1 MNFIL
6 TLPEFAVVALGLA
19 LLLLDLWIPDR
30 HRNKLSY
37 VAAGGLL
44 VILISTF
51 IYPLPSVQ
59 YAFGQMYILDGL
71 AIFFKRL
78 VLVVGLII
86 IFIAAEHAPRLGA
99 EITEYCMLVL
109 FAIAGMMWAASA
121 NDFILLF
128 VSIELIAV
136 CFYILNSYERG
147 RLPSLE
153 AGVKYLILSAFASAF
168 LIYGIALLF
177 GSFGSLSYNQIAL
190 AAQWPLMAKA
200 GLALVI
206 VGLGFKIAAFPFQMW
221 TPDVYQ
227 GAPVP
232 TTALLAAG
240 SKAAGFVLLLR
251 VLFGGAADMTHQ
263 WQSFWMWI
271 AGITILYGNLCAIP
285 QRNLKRL
292 MGYSS
297 ISHAGYLLIG
307 VAVISP
313 NGVSAMLYY
322 LAGYVLTVLA
332 AFVVVGIVV
341 HASGDE
347 DISSVAGLYRR
358 SPLLATSL
366 TLAMVSLAGI
376 PPLAG
381 FFGKFFLIKA
391 AVEQLPANRGFYW
404 LIGAALL
411 GVVISLYYYLGVVR
425 VIFWGK
431 STAAPPPLRIMFP
444 LRLSLYGCLAGIIYL
459 GILPGPLLKFSD
471 AVAQVLRY
479 K

>member
-1 MNFIL
+1 MNLIL
-6 TLPEFAVVALGLA
+6 TLPEIAVVALGLV

-30 HRNKLSY
+30 HRNKLAY
-37 VAAGGLL
+37 AAAGGL
-44 VILISTF
+44 VVVLIGTF
-51 IYPLPSVQ
+51 FIRFPSVQ
-59 YAFGQMYILDGL
+59 YAFGQMYVLDGL
-71 AIFFKRL
+71 ALFFKRL
-78 VLVVGLII
+78 FLITGLVV
-86 IFIAAEHAPRLGA
+86 IFIAAGHGPRLSA
-99 EITEYCMLVL
+99 EITEYYVLVL

-153 AGVKYLILSAFASAF
+153 AGVKYLILSACASAF

-190 AAQWPLMAKA
+190 APQWPLMAKA
-200 GLALVI
+200 GLALVM

-232 TTALLAAG
+232 TSALLAAG

-251 VLFGGAADMTHQ
+251 VLFGGASDITHQ
-263 WQSFWMWI
+263 WQPFWMWI
-271 AGITILYGNLCAIP
+271 AAITILYGNLCAIP
-285 QRNLKRL
+285 QRNIKRL

-297 ISHAGYLLIG
+297 IAHAGYLLIG
-307 VAVISP
+307 VAVISAS
-313 NGVSAMLYY
+313 GVSAVLYY
-322 LAGYVLTVLA
+322 LAGYILTVLA

-347 DISSVAGLYRR
+347 DMGALAGLYRR

-391 AVEQLPANRGFYW
+391 AVEQLPVNQGFYW
-404 LIGAALL
+404 LIGVALL

-431 STAAPPPLRIMFP
+431 SLTTTPPLKIIFP
-444 LRLSLYGCLAGIIYL
+444 LRLSLYGCMAGILYL
-459 GILPGPLLKFSD
+459 GILPGTLLRFSD
-471 AVAQVLRY
+471 AVAQALRF